1 MSDGNGQGKAAGAQ
15 QPADEAPPR
24 LDRVPPGYRPPP
36 VRAATPPPR
45 VAPEASARAAP
56 PVPPRASYGLAER
69 EVTAAAAI
77 AAGLAREGSLR
88 AEGALHLFL
97 LAAANQA
104 HGRLALASGP
114 VRYALTFRR
123 GTVEHVASAA
133 PEDGLGRFLVRRG
146 ALTPEQLV
154 RADGACAPGGDLVAT
169 LVAERL
175 LAPSDVAALLGEHGA
190 SLVARALAVED
201 GSWSWEPGAA
211 PPPSGFPLGNPY
223 GMAAAAVRAVDAA
236 GAERRLGDR
245 AGRAASRVV
254 GRVRLE
260 DLRLAPQE
268 ARLTGLFDGR
278 SALELAAAHP
288 ADAATILRVA
298 LLLAEAELL
307 AFGAARASPP
317 RAVPGASASAS
328 SAAAAQPTSTP
339 TAPRNPEAGHPS
351 AASGRD
357 AQDRPRVASSAAA
370 RAPTSTPTAGART
383 AAHPERSA
391 AAAAA
396 ERARGTPPV
405 PVDPATL
412 RALLQ
417 RLAAADHFEVL
428 GVKRDAAPAQVK
440 VAYFRLAKSYH
451 PDAVPA
457 SVSAE
462 VRGLCADVF
471 AKVSAAWAVLGDDAQ
486 RAKYLD
492 ELASG
497 GAADVDVMRI
507 LQAENVF
514 QAGTVLV
521 RARRYAEALEK
532 FRDAAVLNEDEPEF
546 AIWLAWCEFLVAKE
560 PRAQHAASAAAIED
574 GLRRNARCAPGYL
587 FLAQM
592 AKIVGDLSLAE
603 RHLRRGLAVAPEHV
617 DLVRELRYL
626 RK

>member
-1 MSDGNGQGKAAGAQ
+1 VSDGNGQGKAAGAQ
-15 QPADEAPPR
+15 KPGDEAPPR

-45 VAPEASARAAP
+45 AVPEAGAPAAAP
-56 PVPPRASYGLAER
+56 SVPPRASYGLAER

-104 HGRLALASGP
+104 HGRLTLASGAA
-114 VRYALTFRR
+114 RYALTFRR

-154 RADGACAPGGDLVAT
+154 QADGVCAPGGDLVAT
-169 LVAERL
+169 LVAERF

-190 SLVARALAVED
+190 SLVARALALED

-223 GMAAAAVRAVDAA
+223 GMVAVAVRAVDAA

-245 AGRAASRVV
+245 AARVASRVV
-254 GRVRLE
+254 GRVRME

-307 AFGAARASPP
+307 AFGAPRASPP
-317 RAVPGASASAS
+317 RAVPGASATAS
-328 SAAAAQPTSTP
+328 SAAAAQPTSTS
-339 TAPRNPEAGHPS
+339 TA
-351 AASGRD
+351 
-357 AQDRPRVASSAAA
+357 
-370 RAPTSTPTAGART
+370 TSTSTRTANSGART
-383 AAHPERSA
+383 AAHPERSS

-396 ERARGTPPV
+396 ERSRGTPAV
-405 PVDPATL
+405 SLDPAAL

-417 RLAAADHFEVL
+417 RLAGADHFEVL
-428 GVKRDAAPAQVK
+428 GVQRDAAAAQVK

-471 AKVSAAWAVLGDDAQ
+471 ARVSAAWAVLGDDAQ

-492 ELASG
+492 ELVSG

-532 FRDAAVLNEDEPEF
+532 FRDAVVLNEDEPEF